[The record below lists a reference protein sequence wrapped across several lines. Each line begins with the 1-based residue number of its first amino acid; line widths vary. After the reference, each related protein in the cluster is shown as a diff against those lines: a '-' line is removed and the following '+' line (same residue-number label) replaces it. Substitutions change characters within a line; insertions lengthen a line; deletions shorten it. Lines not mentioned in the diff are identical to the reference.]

1 MTDAT
6 AVRTERRAISAFSFG
21 ARRGSFF
28 RGGEGAAEIVFAKR
42 KGLPLLRGGTQGENR
57 LGAPDKL
64 PYARVCDK
72 VYQSKAESL
81 LNLPEGFGIMNLPK
95 FGGSI

>member
-21 ARRGSFF
+21 VRRARVF

-42 KGLPLLRGGTQGENR
+42 KCLSLLRGGPQGENR
-57 LGAPDKL
+57 LGAPDEL

>member
-21 ARRGSFF
+21 VRRARVF

-42 KGLPLLRGGTQGENR
+42 KCLSLLRGGRRGENHA
-57 LGAPDKL
+57 GAPDKL

>member
-6 AVRTERRAISAFSFG
+6 AVRTERREISAFSFERA
-21 ARRGSFF
+21 AREFF

-42 KGLPLLRGGTQGENR
+42 KGLPLLRGGLQGENR
-57 LGAPDKL
+57 LGAPDEL